1 MTEMTGERHPWS
13 RRRPALALAAVL
25 VLVAAAA
32 AAQTS
37 TDTVGRVLRDLQPL
51 PPPTEPYER
60 SRADQL
66 EGERLRDERLLDQRQ
81 AVGAQQQLIDQ
92 SGRRL
97 QQDLQDQR
105 QRDLLLQQ
113 QTLKQGLQPFG
124 RPAPGQLNL
133 P

>member
-1 MTEMTGERHPWS
+1 MTEMTGERHRWS
-13 RRRPALALAAVL
+13 RRRPTLALAAVL

-37 TDTVGRVLRDLQPL
+37 SDTVQRVLRDLPPL

-66 EGERLRDERLLDQRQ
+66 WRERLRDERLQDQRQ
-81 AVGAQQQLIDQ
+81 AVRAQQQLIDQ

-97 QQDLQDQR
+97 QQDLRNRQ